1 MYNCVCFI
9 LSIFITNSCYHASQD
24 TNRNALVFRVFPVDQ
39 SVKSQKLFQLDEE
52 GVENIYLL
60 GDSVMLVRDAADIK
74 KYHFSFYNIHKRQL
88 ISQALVFGG
97 KKGQSLGFLANS
109 YGISGRILWVHDVV
123 REQFLQTSIDS
134 ILNQRPHT
142 FTESKMKYSIYSLA
156 ALNTQTAVVFDNE
169 YESEYKLQMMDIP
182 KQENIRPLTSYP
194 PGFTRGDRSAY
205 EGFVFI
211 NPAGTKT
218 VLAARY
224 ADRIEICDLESG
236 ENKIVKGPENYEPS
250 LKKTKQLDGREIS
263 IKDAN
268 TRFAFSR
275 GKTTDKHIYLLYS
288 GNSHTSQHRA
298 RGKSIYVYDWEG
310 NPVKK
315 IVLKNYVRD
324 FAVSADESK
333 LYVYNPQTR
342 YIEIA
347 QL

>member
-1 MYNCVCFI
+1 MYNWLLFI
-9 LSIFITNSCYHASQD
+9 SVALGNGSTPEARQD
-24 TNRNALVFRVFPVDQ
+24 TLVFKAFPVEQ
-39 SVKSQKLFQLDEE
+39 LVKPQKLFQLKEKE
-52 GVENIYLL
+52 LANICLV
-60 GDSVMLVRDAADIK
+60 GDSVVMAREGADIK
-74 KYHFSFYNIHKRQL
+74 DYHFGFYSIDKGRL
-88 ISQALVFGG
+88 INRALKFGG
-97 KKGQSLGFLANS
+97 RKGQSLGFLGNS
-109 YGISGRILWVHDVV
+109 YGFTGRILWVHDVV
-123 REQFLQTSIDS
+123 REKFLWTSIDS
-134 ILNQRPHT
+134 ILNQRPYT
-142 FTESKMKYSIYSLA
+142 FTESKMRYSIYSLA

-169 YESEYKLQMMDIP
+169 YESEYKLQMMDIS
-182 KQENIRPLTSYP
+182 KQENVRPLTSYP

-211 NPAGTKT
+211 NPAGTKS

-263 IKDAN
+263 IKGAK

-315 IVLKNYVRD
+315 IVLKHYIRD